1 MGESRA
7 WPWEEGQGKTV
18 RVDWAVAWLRVDAEG
33 PWSPPLG
40 GGAVREAW
48 QGTGAQGLAREPWL
62 CVRSLPGQLTLPPRL
77 VGLRRRELSRP
88 RQRCPE
94 LAGRGVAH
102 PFQIRQVLRWCVTG
116 RVSASAALLG
126 TEVTL
131 QGSRDLEAWK
141 CFGHGK
147 FICHPSAS
155 FMDDS
160 AGGDF
165 FKGGKTAQHRDQGKK
180 PSGYPSRCLPR
191 DPGSRCSWHAG
202 WRWPVCGQ
210 QARHRCFVPFYCVR
224 ADPRDPLPSPELWCR
239 LSLPREGGGGCCH
252 QPPPVLCSSSSLGNT
267 ERVTQWLIKA
277 GGRHV
282 SLSAGG
288 RWRWGFGLRTGVLLM
303 VLSVFKERMYQTF
316 R

>member
-1 MGESRA
+1 M
-7 WPWEEGQGKTV
+7 
-18 RVDWAVAWLRVDAEG
+18 
-33 PWSPPLG
+33 
-40 GGAVREAW
+40 REAW
-48 QGTGAQGLAREPWL
+48 QGTGAQGVAREPWL

-77 VGLRRRELSRP
+77 VGLRRRELPRP

-102 PFQIRQVLRWCVTG
+102 PFQIRQVSRWCVTG

-180 PSGYPSRCLPR
+180 PSGCPSAASPGTRGLAAPGTLVGDGRCAA
-191 DPGSRCSWHAG
+191 SRQDTDVLFHFIVSELI
-202 WRWPVCGQ
+202 PVTHFPPQSSG
-210 QARHRCFVPFYCVR
+210 
-224 ADPRDPLPSPELWCR
+224 ADCHYQGKGR
-239 LSLPREGGGGCCH
+239 GGCCH

>member
-1 MGESRA
+1 M
-7 WPWEEGQGKTV
+7 
-18 RVDWAVAWLRVDAEG
+18 AWLRVDAEG

-48 QGTGAQGLAREPWL
+48 QGTGAQGVAREPWL

-102 PFQIRQVLRWCVTG
+102 PFQIRQVSRWCVTG

-165 FKGGKTAQHRDQGKK
+165 FKGGKQHNIVTRGRSPVAARALPPQG
-180 PSGYPSRCLPR
+180 
-191 DPGSRCSWHAG
+191 PG
-202 WRWPVCGQ
+202 
-210 QARHRCFVPFYCVR
+210 
-224 ADPRDPLPSPELWCR
+224 
-239 LSLPREGGGGCCH
+239 
-252 QPPPVLCSSSSLGNT
+252 
-267 ERVTQWLIKA
+267 
-277 GGRHV
+277 V
-282 SLSAGG
+282 SLLLARWLAMAGVRPAG
-288 RWRWGFGLRTGVLLM
+288 KTQMFCSILLCQ
-303 VLSVFKERMYQTF
+303 S
-316 R
+316 